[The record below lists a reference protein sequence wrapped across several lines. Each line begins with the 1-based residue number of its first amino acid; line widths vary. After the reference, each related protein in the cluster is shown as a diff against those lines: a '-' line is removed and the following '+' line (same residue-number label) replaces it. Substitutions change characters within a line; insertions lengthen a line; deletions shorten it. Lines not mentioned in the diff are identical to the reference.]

1 MFLHNLKYS
10 FKILFKSKMLIFWT
24 FAFPII
30 LGTFFNMAFK
40 DIENNEKLDIID
52 IAIVDN
58 ENFNNSILY
67 KETFKKLGDSSN
79 ENYMFNIKYIDLETS
94 KKLLKDKKIIGYLL
108 IEDDV
113 KIVVNSSGINETI
126 FRQVVDEIIQTEIV
140 INYKVSKIEDSQDI
154 NNQVIDIVNDIN
166 NTKNNIVDKSSN
178 NLSYTLIEFYTLIAM
193 TCLYGGILGMV
204 SINNNL
210 ANMSAQGKRVSAS
223 PLSKFKLILSSVI
236 SSYITQIIGI
246 ILLFIYTIIIL
257 KVDYGDNLFLVILL
271 ALVGCLAGL
280 SLGIFIAT
288 IFKTNDNIK
297 TGIIISISMVGCF
310 LSGMMGITMKYYV
323 DKYVPIINKLN
334 PANMITDGFYSLYY
348 YNTLN
353 RYYFNL
359 CSLLLFSIILI
370 IMSVLSLRRQK
381 YDSI

>member
-79 ENYMFNIKYIDLETS
+79 ENYMFNIKYVDLETS

-193 TCLYGGILGMV
+193 ACLYGGILGMV